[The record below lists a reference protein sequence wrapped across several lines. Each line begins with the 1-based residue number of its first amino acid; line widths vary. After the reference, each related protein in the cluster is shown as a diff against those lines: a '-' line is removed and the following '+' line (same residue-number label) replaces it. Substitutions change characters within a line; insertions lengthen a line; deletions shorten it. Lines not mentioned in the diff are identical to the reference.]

1 MIGRSAS
8 VWVQGLSHTSARR
21 AASVGTS
28 VLTGLQTLG
37 YTFYIWSSR
46 VLHTFVDA
54 LADIV
59 SNAAVCASQT
69 TLALSHPNAGCSHC
83 SCVPPQAMPWK
94 KLSAEEM
101 RLAKMWYKEDKMTP
115 KEIAKLLRR
124 SKSTLT
130 RFLVQRAPRKRQA
143 RKPALTAARIDAL
156 TGKLND
162 LVKKAN
168 GKYEVTVAMLRR
180 CAREKACC
188 RTILNVLH
196 ERKVYFR
203 PFRSKPVLTDKDV
216 ADRLAFAKKYAPRPR
231 AWWTSFVHMHIDVK
245 HFQVPPRSVSNLY
258 S

>member
-83 SCVPPQAMPWK
+83 SCVPPQAMPWEQH
-94 KLSAEEM
+94 LAEEM
-101 RLAKMWYKEDKMTP
+101 RLAKLWFAEDGMEP
-115 KEIAKLLRR
+115 LEIASLLRR
-124 SKSTLT
+124 GESTMT
-130 RFLVQRAPRKRQA
+130 RLLV
-143 RKPALTAARIDAL
+143 
-156 TGKLND
+156 
-162 LVKKAN
+162 
-168 GKYEVTVAMLRR
+168 
-180 CAREKACC
+180 
-188 RTILNVLH
+188 
-196 ERKVYFR
+196 
-203 PFRSKPVLTDKDV
+203 
-216 ADRLAFAKKYAPRPR
+216 
-231 AWWTSFVHMHIDVK
+231 
-245 HFQVPPRSVSNLY
+245 
-258 S
+258 

>member
-28 VLTGLQTLG
+28 VLKGLQTVG
-37 YTFYIWSSR
+37 YTFYGWGSR

-101 RLAKMWYKEDKMTP
+101 RLAH
-115 KEIAKLLRR
+115 
-124 SKSTLT
+124 
-130 RFLVQRAPRKRQA
+130 
-143 RKPALTAARIDAL
+143 RIDSRTHDAL
-156 TGKLND
+156 TVKLND

-168 GKYEVTVAMLRR
+168 GEYEVTVAMLRR

-188 RTILNVLH
+188 RTSLNALH
-196 ERKVYFR
+196 ERNVCFR